1 MLICL
6 NFIGHVSAWLEKKP
20 HQPLQIYFFSFP
32 IFFLYFFFQFSYNFF
47 KINFIFRHP
56 SLFFLPN
63 PEHSSLFFPQTQD
76 NPPSLLI
83 SYSSLNLWCLCHL
96 SFTATTRTA
105 LTATIIS
112 LDSTIKSIMGSL
124 PLSKPLTQNKIRN
137 KNPIINYHNCAKSG
151 SHALETK
158 PSWDFSSSSSS
169 PMWIQIPIAPNL
181 AP

>member
-1 MLICL
+1 MSVL
-6 NFIGHVSAWLEKKP
+6 GWKKN
-20 HQPLQIYFFSFP
+20 HINLYKYISFFLFQFFYSIFSF
-32 IFFLYFFFQFSYNFF
+32 NFPTISL

-76 NPPSLLI
+76 SHSSLLI
-83 SYSSLNLWCLCHL
+83 SYSSLNHRCLCHL

-105 LTATIIS
+105 LTTTIIS
-112 LDSTIKSIMGSL
+112 LDSTIKSFMGSL
-124 PLSKPLTQNKIRN
+124 PLSKPLTQNKIKK
-137 KNPIINYHNCAKSG
+137 KNPIINHHNCANSG

-169 PMWIQIPIAPNL
+169 PMWIQIPIAPNP